1 MAAGVLHAARQ
12 RGLSIPE
19 DVSVVGFDDTPI
31 AAHIWPPLTTVRWPI
46 ISMARSAALKVVG
59 DVIDPGGEVA
69 EPSMFLSTLVRRASV
84 APPAR

>member
-1 MAAGVLHAARQ
+1 
-12 RGLSIPE
+12 
-19 DVSVVGFDDTPI
+19 
-31 AAHIWPPLTTVRWPI
+31 VRWPI

-59 DVIDPGGEVA
+59 AVIDPGGEVA